1 MVESTVAPEPPLHRA
16 IAELIAA
23 LERVAAA
30 VAEPARGPGYD
41 EAGLVAVLEMTDS
54 VGPEIDWVLSSK
66 LDRLTHEVGAALQ
79 RRGISADRARAEYT
93 ARQRH
98 REAARRGQAEQGRPR
113 LQEGPGRVAAVGRR
127 RGGGPPPG
135 PSGG

>member
-16 IAELIAA
+16 IAELITA

-30 VAEPARGPGYD
+30 VAEPARGSGYD
-41 EAGLVAVLEMTDS
+41 EAALVAVLEMTDA

-79 RRGISADRARAEYT
+79 RRGISPDRARAEYT
-93 ARQRH
+93 ARARH
-98 REAARRGQAEQGRPR
+98 REASRREQVQQWRQM
-113 LQEGPGRVAAVGRR
+113 LQERRERLAAVGRAPAGSRAGWR
-127 RGGGPPPG
+127 R
-135 PSGG
+135 

>member
-16 IAELIAA
+16 IGELITA

-30 VAEPARGPGYD
+30 VAEPVRGPGYD
-41 EAGLVAVLEMTDS
+41 EERLVAVLEMTDA

-93 ARQRH
+93 ARERH
-98 REAARRGQAEQGRPR
+98 REAARREQAAQWRQM
-113 LQEGPGRVAAVGRR
+113 LQERRDRLAAVGRR
-127 RGGGPPPG
+127 R
-135 PSGG
+135 

>member
-1 MVESTVAPEPPLHRA
+1 MVESIAAPEPPLHRA

-41 EAGLVAVLEMTDS
+41 EAALVAVLEMTDS

-93 ARQRH
+93 ARARH
-98 REAARRGQAEQGRPR
+98 REAARREQVLQWRQM
-113 LQEGPGRVAAVGRR
+113 LQERRERLAAVGRAPAGGRLSWR
-127 RGGGPPPG
+127 R
-135 PSGG
+135 